1 MPLQLPILPLATPNQ
16 RYSCH
21 GCGSCCRDFSVQ
33 LRDVDLQRIETQGWR
48 SELGFDP
55 VVRFRGQRYLRQ
67 RADGACVFLEE
78 DGKCRIHARHGFAEK
93 PLACQMFPYTLSPD
107 AHASRLGVS
116 FACGSVTAN
125 RGELLRGQE
134 VEALRIALRGIPESL
149 AAAPDAPIAGGL
161 RSQPGELEALE
172 RRVVRWFDSAHP
184 LSVRIDG
191 LGWIAQ
197 TLSSAKLASV
207 RGDRWTELLD
217 ILLRALS
224 DELSL
229 STIEPATKRQR
240 AMLRGAVFARTED
253 PKPLAAGAPS
263 RARATVQ
270 QLLRSLRWQRGWST
284 AVIPTIGTD
293 WPIGARFG
301 AVDAMPTAAGSNDS
315 ASIDE
320 LVTRWLRTR
329 VEGGRVWG
337 SGAYGW
343 SAVDGIAALAL
354 GVATVGWVAR
364 WHAVACGRTSVTLVD
379 MQAAVGRIDRTAGRA
394 PWLGGAAERWRIAYL
409 LRDNGMRRVLR
420 DQWVTAKPIG
430 NARLGQASRV

>member
-1 MPLQLPILPLATPNQ
+1 MPLQLPILPLATPHQ

-33 LRDVDLQRIETQGWR
+33 LRAVDLQRIKAQGWR
-48 SELGFDP
+48 TELGFDP
-55 VVRFRGQRYLRQ
+55 VIRFRGQHYLRQ
-67 RADGACVFLEE
+67 RADGACVFLEA

-134 VEALRIALRGIPESL
+134 AEALRIALRGIPESL
-149 AAAPDAPIAGGL
+149 AAAPDALLAQDL
-161 RSQPGELEALE
+161 RSQSGELGSLE
-172 RRVVRWFDSAHP
+172 RRLVRWLDSAHP
-184 LSVRIDG
+184 LCVRIDG

-197 TLSSAKLASV
+197 TLSAAKLASV

-217 ILLRALS
+217 ILLGALPA
-224 DELSL
+224 ELSMPIL
-229 STIEPATKRQR
+229 EPPTKRQL

-263 RARATVQ
+263 RARAILQ
-270 QLLRSLRWQRGWST
+270 QLLRNFRWQRGRPT
-284 AVIPTIGTD
+284 ALVPTIGIG
-293 WPIGARFG
+293 WPVGARFG
-301 AVDAMPTAAGSNDS
+301 AVDAMPPATESDESGP
-315 ASIDE
+315 IDE
-320 LVTRWLRTR
+320 LVTRWLRAR
-329 VEGGRVWG
+329 IEGGRVWG

-343 SAVDGIAALAL
+343 SAVDGTAALAL
-354 GVATVGWVAR
+354 AVASVGWVAR
-364 WHAVACGRTSVTLVD
+364 WHAAACGRAGVTLAD

-420 DQWVTAKPIG
+420 AQWSTFVPFDSTSTLHAHP
-430 NARLGQASRV
+430 A

>member
-1 MPLQLPILPLATPNQ
+1 VSMPLQLPILPLATPNQ

-33 LRDVDLQRIETQGWR
+33 LRDADVRRIEQQRWQ

-55 VVRFRGQRYLRQ
+55 VVQFRGQRYLRQ
-67 RADGACVFLEE
+67 RADGACVFLQE
-78 DGKCRIHARHGFAEK
+78 DGKCRIHARDGFAEK

-107 AHASRLGVS
+107 AHVSRLGVS

-125 RGELLRGQE
+125 RGDPLRGQE

-149 AAAPDAPIAGGL
+149 AVTPNAPLAKGL

-172 RRVVRWFDSAHP
+172 RRVVRWIDSAHP
-184 LSVRIDG
+184 LSTRIDG

-197 TLSSAKLASV
+197 TLSAAKLASV

-217 ILLRALS
+217 ILLGALP
-224 DELSL
+224 DELAGPPL
-229 STIEPATKRQR
+229 MPATSRQR

-270 QLLRSLRWQRGWST
+270 QLLRSMRWQRGRST
-284 AVIPTIGTD
+284 AVIPSIGLG
-293 WPIGARFG
+293 WPTGARFG
-301 AVDAMPTAAGSNDS
+301 AVDAMPPAVGSEDS
-315 ASIDE
+315 TSIDE

-343 SAVDGIAALAL
+343 SAVDGTAALAL
-354 GVATVGWVAR
+354 SVATVGWVAR
-364 WHAVACGRTSVTLVD
+364 WHAVASGRASVTLAD

-394 PWLGGAAERWRIAYL
+394 PWLGGAAERWRTAYL
-409 LRDNGMRRVLR
+409 LRDHGMRRVLR
-420 DQWVTAKPIG
+420 DQWFSA
-430 NARLGQASRV
+430 

>member
-1 MPLQLPILPLATPNQ
+1 MPIQLPILPLATPNQ

-33 LRDVDLQRIETQGWR
+33 LRDVDLQRIEAQQWQ

-55 VVRFRGQRYLRQ
+55 VVKFRGQRYLRQ
-67 RADGACVFLEE
+67 HRDGACVFLEA

-107 AHASRLGVS
+107 AHATQLGVS

-149 AAAPDAPIAGGL
+149 TAALDAPLARGL
-161 RSQPGELEALE
+161 RSQSGELEALE
-172 RRVVRWFDSAHP
+172 QRLVRWLDSSHP

-191 LGWIAQ
+191 LGWMAQ
-197 TLSSAKLASV
+197 TLSAAKLASV
-207 RGDRWTELLD
+207 RGERWKELLD
-217 ILLRALS
+217 ILLGALP
-224 DELSL
+224 DELSM
-229 STIEPATKRQR
+229 STLGPPTKRQR

-270 QLLRSLRWQRGWST
+270 QLLRSMRWQHGRHGAVVPSIGMGWPS
-284 AVIPTIGTD
+284 
-293 WPIGARFG
+293 GARFG
-301 AVDAMPTAAGSNDS
+301 SVDAMPSAADS
-315 ASIDE
+315 DDCASIDE
-320 LVTRWLRTR
+320 LVTRWLRAR

-343 SAVDGIAALAL
+343 SAVDGTAALAL
-354 GVATVGWVAR
+354 AVASVGWVAR
-364 WHAVACGRTSVTLVD
+364 WHAAACGRGKVTLAD

-394 PWLGGAAERWRIAYL
+394 PWLGGSTERWRIAYL
-409 LRDNGMRRVLR
+409 LRDNGVRRVLHE
-420 DQWVTAKPIG
+420 QWFSPAHMGGSGTQHAL
-430 NARLGQASRV
+430 RT